1 MPGDVLGSGTAGNG
15 GCLAELWG
23 RAGEL
28 TPPPLA
34 EGDEV
39 VMRVEGIGEIRNV
52 VGSARHVPDILP
64 ARPRT
69 RARERA

>member
-1 MPGDVLGSGTAGNG
+1 MLGSGTAGNG

-28 TPPPLA
+28 VPPPLA
-34 EGDEV
+34 TGDEV

-52 VGSARHVPDILP
+52 VGAARSVPEIGP
-64 ARPRT
+64 ARPRP
-69 RARERA
+69 RVRERG

>member
-1 MPGDVLGSGTAGNG
+1 VPGDVLGSGTAGNG

-39 VMRVEGIGEIRNV
+39 VMRVEGIGEIRNT
-52 VGSARHVPDILP
+52 VGRAAHVPPIPP
-64 ARPRT
+64 ARQRS
-69 RARERA
+69 RARSRG